1 MRQLIAENIAY
12 YRKLNGDT
20 QAGLAE
26 KLSYSDKSVSK
37 WERGDG
43 TPDIF
48 ILSHIASLYGITVQD
63 LLREK
68 KVAKT
73 RTRHLLISLLSV
85 GLVWLVMTV
94 LFCGAQIFSIC
105 DRYAWLLFIYG
116 IPISGIVAQVFCAL
130 WSNQLSQIFACSL
143 IIWGR
148 RSEPAPHGAREP
160 AVSCLRHLRR
170 ARGPSDPA
178 VHPARADA
186 LAGMARKA
194 QENAEIVRRFR
205 SLSAENSIFSPFCR
219 YCQFFFL

>member
-1 MRQLIAENIAY
+1 MNPMKSCGSSSPENIAY

-37 WERGDG
+37 WERGDS

-143 IIWGR
+143 IIWGAGL
-148 RSEPAPHGAREP
+148 SPAPHGAREP

-186 LAGMARKA
+186 LA
-194 QENAEIVRRFR
+194 
-205 SLSAENSIFSPFCR
+205 
-219 YCQFFFL
+219 

>member
-1 MRQLIAENIAY
+1 MNESDEKLRQLIAENIAY

-37 WERGDG
+37 WERGDS

-85 GLVWLVMTV
+85 GLVWPVMTV

-116 IPISGIVAQVFCAL
+116 IPHLRNRGAGFLRAL
-130 WSNQLSQIFACSL
+130 EQPALADL
-143 IIWGR
+143 RLLAYHLGR
-148 RSEPAPHGAREP
+148 RSESAPHGAREP

-178 VHPARADA
+178 VHPARRR
-186 LAGMARKA
+186 AGVNGAK
-194 QENAEIVRRFR
+194 
-205 SLSAENSIFSPFCR
+205 SAKKMQKSSDDSAA
-219 YCQFFFL
+219 

>member
-1 MRQLIAENIAY
+1 MNESDEKLRQLIAENIAY

-94 LFCGAQIFSIC
+94 LFCGAQIFSTC
-105 DRYAWLLFIYG
+105 DR
-116 IPISGIVAQVFCAL
+116 
-130 WSNQLSQIFACSL
+130 
-143 IIWGR
+143 
-148 RSEPAPHGAREP
+148 
-160 AVSCLRHLRR
+160 
-170 ARGPSDPA
+170 
-178 VHPARADA
+178 
-186 LAGMARKA
+186 
-194 QENAEIVRRFR
+194 
-205 SLSAENSIFSPFCR
+205 
-219 YCQFFFL
+219 

>member
-1 MRQLIAENIAY
+1 MNESDEKLRQLIAENIAY

-37 WERGDG
+37 WERGDS

-105 DRYAWLLFIYG
+105 DGMPGCCSSTASPSPESWRRFSAR
-116 IPISGIVAQVFCAL
+116 SGAT
-130 WSNQLSQIFACSL
+130 SS
-143 IIWGR
+143 R
-148 RSEPAPHGAREP
+148 RS
-160 AVSCLRHLRR
+160 S
-170 ARGPSDPA
+170 
-178 VHPARADA
+178 PAR
-186 LAGMARKA
+186 
-194 QENAEIVRRFR
+194 
-205 SLSAENSIFSPFCR
+205 LSSGAP
-219 YCQFFFL
+219 L

>member
-1 MRQLIAENIAY
+1 MNESDEKLRQLIAENIAY

-73 RTRHLLISLLSV
+73 RTRPLLISR
-85 GLVWLVMTV
+85 LVMTV

-130 WSNQLSQIFACSL
+130 WSNQLSQIFSCSL
-143 IIWGR
+143 IIWGAGL
-148 RSEPAPHGAREP
+148 SLHLTAHGNRLFLVYVICAVLEVLLILLYTLRAQTRWREWREKRKKMQK
-160 AVSCLRHLRR
+160 S
-170 ARGPSDPA
+170 SD
-178 VHPARADA
+178 D
-186 LAGMARKA
+186 
-194 QENAEIVRRFR
+194 
-205 SLSAENSIFSPFCR
+205 SAA
-219 YCQFFFL
+219 